1 MDYYA
6 TLGVSPTVSGPEL
19 RQAWRAAV
27 IRSHPDKNPGDPV
40 AARRCAAANEAWH
53 VLNDPG
59 RRAEYDRACR
69 SGGPF
74 SAPAPA
80 PADWWSR
87 PAPAP
92 ASAPANP
99 SFGLAS
105 RSGSYGTGEIARRR
119 AVDPGYW
126 DEQAWLEAQYGR
138 WSSWTR
144 TGHSRLVPTASAGWT
159 GYRRRMR
166 TA

>member
-1 MDYYA
+1 MDYYV
-6 TLGVSPTVSGPEL
+6 TLGVPPSASSAEV
-19 RQAWRAAV
+19 RQAWRTAV
-27 IRSHPDKNPGDPV
+27 VASHPDRNPGNAA

-53 VLNDPG
+53 VLSDAG
-59 RRAEYDRACR
+59 RRADYDRAR
-69 SGGPF
+69 RQGGGF

-80 PADWWSR
+80 PDDWWMRSPG

-92 ASAPANP
+92 VYSTH
-99 SFGLAS
+99 LAHV
-105 RSGSYGTGEIARRR
+105 RMGHAGPVARRR
-119 AVDPGYW
+119 APDPGYW

-138 WSSWTR
+138 WSAWTR
-144 TGHSRLVPTASAGWT
+144 TGHCRLVPTAQSGWT